1 MSIKSI
7 LAATLLIG
15 ATLAPAAAM
24 AHPPHHGGY
33 SYVYYPQRHIYY
45 APQSRYWYWQ
55 DRGAWRS
62 GYYLPSAY
70 ASFAVGGINIML
82 DADRPYTRHAYVV
95 ERYRP
100 APRVVYHHNAPRYDH
115 HAYHIATATTI
126 GTTAGM
132 AAAIIA
138 TITVTTAT
146 TTAMIAGTERL

>member
-115 HAYHIATATTI
+115 HAYHHRDRHDDRHDRRD
-126 GTTAGM
+126 G
-132 AAAIIA
+132 
-138 TITVTTAT
+138 
-146 TTAMIAGTERL
+146 RRDHRDDHRDNRHDNRHDRRH